1 MNDGI
6 IHIVKFVFHYVA
18 IGIPNILLV
27 DSDIFNGK
35 ESRSCCLN
43 NFWIDKLFFFVYAC
57 VLI

>member
-6 IHIVKFVFHYVA
+6 IHIVEFVFHYVA

-35 ESRSCCLN
+35 ERGSCCLN
-43 NFWIDKLFFFVYAC
+43 NFWID
-57 VLI
+57 